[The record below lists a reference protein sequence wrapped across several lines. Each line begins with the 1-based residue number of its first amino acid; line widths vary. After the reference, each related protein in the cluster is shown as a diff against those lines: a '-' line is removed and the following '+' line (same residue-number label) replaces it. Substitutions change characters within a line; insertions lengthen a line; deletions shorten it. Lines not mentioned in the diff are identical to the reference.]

1 MHKFLLG
8 TLKKKGILAV
18 VVGALIFSSA
28 YAFAATLGV
37 TSSSLGAGNASVATC
52 AATVTAAYTTAY
64 DSTIP
69 GYRVSG
75 VNINTLTACSGKT
88 ITVDLTGAGN
98 ASLSQVTYTVLA
110 ADATAG
116 NKTIPVGGSISAGSV
131 TGVSVAIAG

>member
-1 MHKFLLG
+1 MRRVLLG
-8 TLKKKGILAV
+8 SLKKKGILAV
-18 VVGALIFSSA
+18 VVGALVFSSA

-37 TSSSLGAGNASVATC
+37 TSNSLGAGNASVTSC
-52 AATVTAAYTTAY
+52 AASVTAAYTTTY

-75 VNINTLTACSGKT
+75 VNLNNLTACSGKA

-116 NKTIPVGGSISAGSV
+116 NKTITVPGSINAGLV
-131 TGVSVAIAG
+131 TGVSVVIAG